1 MKGAHYHAVA
11 KEYAAIWTTQT
22 AGGLLGGHVSS
33 YGANGTFSLKYNLVF
48 DRVLGTNL
56 FTKPIQT
63 ECSVFRTLQRIYHLN
78 NGLPFGGDA
87 ASLNTSNVTGVFNQ
101 VNSWTAWFAPLC
113 GDDMARPIYKS
124 WRQLQETSWCATLYY
139 HCDRSQ
145 GTLNQDSRQAP
156 WRQ

>member
-1 MKGAHYHAVA
+1 VKAAHYHAVA

-87 ASLNTSNVTGVFNQ
+87 GALSLSL
-101 VNSWTAWFAPLC
+101 SLSLSRSLSDCLC
-113 GDDMARPIYKS
+113 RCS
-124 WRQLQETSWCATLYY
+124 L
-139 HCDRSQ
+139 SQ
-145 GTLNQDSRQAP
+145 YIKCHRRIQPS
-156 WRQ
+156 